1 MKRIGLILLAVACVL
16 CGCATPMPSTTKE
29 LFAMDTVM
37 HLTVYSKEDGVLKQ
51 GEEEI
56 RRLETL
62 LSVTDENS
70 DIARLNQSDGEWV
83 TVSEETA
90 NLLTLAKEY
99 AAKTEGRFDPT
110 VYPAVQAWGFTT
122 HQKRVPSQEELDG
135 LLTLVDYNQ
144 IEIKGTQARLPK
156 GMGVDL
162 GAIAKGY
169 AADRV
174 KTLYEA
180 AGISGIL
187 SLGGNVLTIGQKP
200 NGQGFTVAIQDPE
213 NTNQTLGT
221 LTLNGG
227 QAAVTSGDYQR
238 YFEQNGVRY
247 HHVLDPKTAAP
258 AMSDFTS
265 VTVIA
270 PSAAKADAYATA
282 LFVAGKEQAKELV
295 KTLSVEGVF
304 VTKEGKILCTSG
316 VNFALTNNQYTLETW

>member
-1 MKRIGLILLAVACVL
+1 MKRYLLILLCAVCLLA
-16 CGCATPMPSTTKE
+16 GCTGKPQSQTKE

-37 HLTVYSKEDGVLKQ
+37 HLTVYSQEDEVVKQ

-62 LSVTDENS
+62 FSVTDENS
-70 DIARLNQSDGEWV
+70 DIARLNQSKGQWV
-83 TVSEETA
+83 TVSDETA
-90 NLLTLAKEY
+90 RLLTLAKEY
-99 AAKTEGRFDPT
+99 AKQTEGRFDPT
-110 VYPAVQAWGFTT
+110 VYPAVMAWGFTT
-122 HQKRVPSQEELDG
+122 DQKRVPSQEELDG

-144 IEIKGTQARLPK
+144 IEIKGTQVRLPK

-174 KTLYEA
+174 KALYEA
-180 AGISGIL
+180 AGVSGVL

-200 NGQGFTVAIQDPE
+200 NGQAFTVAIQDPQ
-213 NTNQTLGT
+213 NAAATLGV

-247 HHVLDPKTAAP
+247 HHILDPKTAAP
-258 AMSDFTS
+258 AKSDLTS

-270 PSAAKADAYATA
+270 DSAAKADAYATA
-282 LFVAGKEQAKELV
+282 LFVAGKEKALSLAETLNVQAVL
-295 KTLSVEGVF
+295 
-304 VTKEGKILCTSG
+304 VTKDGQILCTDNVQFTPS
-316 VNFALTNNQYTLETW
+316 